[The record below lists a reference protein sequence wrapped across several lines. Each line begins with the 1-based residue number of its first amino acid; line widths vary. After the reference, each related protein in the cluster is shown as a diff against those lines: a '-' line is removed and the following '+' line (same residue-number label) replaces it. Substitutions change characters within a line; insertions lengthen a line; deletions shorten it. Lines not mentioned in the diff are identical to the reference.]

1 MLLQMAMDGAADGL
15 TIAEFKEFISNIYD
29 SVDIVEFG
37 TSCVYR
43 FGMEG
48 VQEIKQAFPDKLILA
63 DMKMHGWRR
72 PYVQDGLLLWG
83 RYCDCP
89 GSI

>member
-48 VQEIKQAFPDKLILA
+48 V
-63 DMKMHGWRR
+63 
-72 PYVQDGLLLWG
+72 
-83 RYCDCP
+83 
-89 GSI
+89 